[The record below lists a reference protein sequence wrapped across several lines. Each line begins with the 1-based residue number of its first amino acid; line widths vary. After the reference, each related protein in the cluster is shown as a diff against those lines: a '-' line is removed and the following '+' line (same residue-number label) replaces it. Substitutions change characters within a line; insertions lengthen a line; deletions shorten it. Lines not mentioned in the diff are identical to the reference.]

1 MAAEV
6 ECIWPVGAML
16 GEGPF
21 WSAAEEA
28 VWFVDI
34 KGRKIHRYHESS
46 GQTRSWDTPPDPG
59 FILPTRD
66 GGFVVGLRAG
76 LHRFDPQSGEFKLLC
91 IVEPDA
97 PQNRLNDGYVD
108 AEGYLWF
115 GSMDDNETA
124 PTGALY
130 QLTSSG
136 CLRRDEGYVITN
148 GPTASPDGHTLYHTD
163 TLKKET
169 YAFAK
174 TPDGELS
181 GKRLFSSLAPDDGY
195 ADGPTVDSQGTLWMG
210 LYGGWGVNRY
220 TPQGQ
225 LLGKLTLP
233 CSNVTK
239 VAFGGRDLRTIYITT
254 AWKGLSAEQ
263 RARQPLAGG
272 LFRVRADVPGLPQN
286 MISHGL

>member
-1 MAAEV
+1 
-6 ECIWPVGAML
+6 
-16 GEGPF
+16 
-21 WSAAEEA
+21 
-28 VWFVDI
+28 
-34 KGRKIHRYHESS
+34 
-46 GQTRSWDTPPDPG
+46 
-59 FILPTRD
+59 
-66 GGFVVGLRAG
+66 
-76 LHRFDPQSGEFKLLC
+76 
-91 IVEPDA
+91 
-97 PQNRLNDGYVD
+97 
-108 AEGYLWF
+108 
-115 GSMDDNETA
+115 
-124 PTGALY
+124 
-130 QLTSSG
+130 
-136 CLRRDEGYVITN
+136 
-148 GPTASPDGHTLYHTD
+148 YHTD

-181 GKRLFSSLAPDDGY
+181 GKRLFSSLGPDDGW

-225 LLGKLTLP
+225 LLGKLPLP

-239 VAFGGRDLRTIYITT
+239 VAFGGRDLRTVYITT

-272 LFRVRADVPGLPQN
+272 LFRFRAEVPGLPQN